1 MFLCVQVVPCVG
13 GELTGLNLQRNNVDI
28 ARLVILSLT
37 GSGQQ
42 TLIDPGMDG
51 KVFWLYTGNGQAWE
65 FARRYE
71 RDDTSRDPRRSAR
84 ALFFAECSLK
94 KLPACFWYHLSQL
107 EPQVGHSSVEK
118 KKLLD
123 MSVFP
128 VEPCRRRRVLVNLD
142 VRTMVS
148 PTL

>member
-51 KVFWLYTGNGQAWE
+51 KVFSLYTGNGQA
-65 FARRYE
+65 
-71 RDDTSRDPRRSAR
+71 
-84 ALFFAECSLK
+84 
-94 KLPACFWYHLSQL
+94 
-107 EPQVGHSSVEK
+107 
-118 KKLLD
+118 
-123 MSVFP
+123 
-128 VEPCRRRRVLVNLD
+128 
-142 VRTMVS
+142 
-148 PTL
+148 